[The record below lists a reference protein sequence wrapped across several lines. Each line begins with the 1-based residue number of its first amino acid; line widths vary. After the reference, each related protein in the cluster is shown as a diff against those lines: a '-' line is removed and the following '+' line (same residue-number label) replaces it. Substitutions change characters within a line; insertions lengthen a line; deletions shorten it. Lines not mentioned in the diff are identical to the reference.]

1 MGKIGGFKEGG
12 NSTMTSSS
20 KIMPKQKNTAQK
32 EFSLS
37 LIISMDY

>member
-1 MGKIGGFKEGG
+1 VGKIGGFKEGG
-12 NSTMTSSS
+12 ISIVTFSS
-20 KIMPKQKNTAQK
+20 KIMPEQKNTAQK